1 VVSFDKDGSLVS
13 SVDLAKYGLS
23 MPVITPKPDKYYRG
37 EYKVVF
43 PYEADTAQTGGMN
56 SNTVPKVKSSSTIR
70 INEKNNMETSS
81 PNRTWLYIAIAV
93 SILGIGGFYAWRKVK
108 QK

>member
-37 EYKVVF
+37 EYKIVF
-43 PYEADTAQTGGMN
+43 PHEADTAQTGGMN
-56 SNTVPKVKSSSTIR
+56 SNTVPKVKSSPTIR
-70 INEKNNMETSS
+70 INEKKQYGN
-81 PNRTWLYIAIAV
+81 
-93 SILGIGGFYAWRKVK
+93 ILSQPPLALHRHCCFHSRHRRLLCVAQAKI
-108 QK
+108 